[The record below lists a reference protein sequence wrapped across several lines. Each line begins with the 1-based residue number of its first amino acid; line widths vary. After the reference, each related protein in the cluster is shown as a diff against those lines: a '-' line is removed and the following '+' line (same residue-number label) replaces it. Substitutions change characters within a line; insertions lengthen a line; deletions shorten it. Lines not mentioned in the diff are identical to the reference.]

1 MRQRKDVVRLIIRG
15 ILMKKYVVDT
25 NVLYGLVFKD
35 GRCNIDNTLNILTG
49 NTGIVTYGTLFEAF
63 NRYKDKKDNLI
74 AILKFLDDY
83 KFEVAGNSKKDDE
96 LFWKLIYSEKELSD
110 LGLMTLKRLLISQ
123 TSDYVG
129 RVLGEIF
136 KAFAVLYVN
145 MKLNKTEDAY
155 SMYVRYSAIVTDNF
169 SHLPLLVRNRF
180 EGQFL
185 VSYTQDNSKKFSTI
199 VQREFWGIIRS
210 IETHYKTLSEKAPE
224 YLEENDFC
232 QELKRVTEEFD
243 KKYCESDYL
252 AFIQEAHTQMKNNEK
267 MFSDDNDI
275 FSVIDYQALSP
286 LEKDFL
292 NYCIQ
297 RLLINQGKFKYNDI
311 IDFMNLSTAFQ
322 YADGL
327 MTLDKPFLTKTV
339 PNFNCMTN
347 SVFLQTSLGLLETI
361 S

>member
-1 MRQRKDVVRLIIRG
+1 
-15 ILMKKYVVDT
+15 MKKYVIDT

-35 GRCNIDNTLNILTG
+35 GRCNLDNTLNVLTG
-49 NTGIVTYGTLFEAF
+49 NKGIVTYGTLFEAF
-63 NRYKDKKDNLI
+63 NRYKDKKEDLI
-74 AILKFLDDY
+74 TIIKFLDDY

-110 LGLMTLKRLLISQ
+110 LGLMALKGLLISQ
-123 TSDYVG
+123 TSDYVC

-136 KAFAVLYVN
+136 KAFAVLYMN
-145 MKLNKTEDAY
+145 MKLNKAEDAY

-169 SHLPLLVRNRF
+169 SHFPLLVRKRF

-185 VSYTQDNSKKFSTI
+185 VSYTQDNSKKFSAI

-224 YLEENDFC
+224 YIEENDFSE
-232 QELKRVTEEFD
+232 ELKRVTEEFD
-243 KKYCESDYL
+243 KKYCERDYL
-252 AFIQEAHTQMKNNEK
+252 AFLQEAHAQMKNSEK

-297 RLLINQGKFKYNDI
+297 RRLINQGKFKYNDI
-311 IDFMNLSTAFQ
+311 IDFMNLSTAFR

-339 PNFNCMTN
+339 SNFSCMAN
-347 SVFLQTSLGLLETI
+347 SAFLQTSLGLMGTI

>member
-1 MRQRKDVVRLIIRG
+1 
-15 ILMKKYVVDT
+15 MKKYVIDT
-25 NVLYGLVFKD
+25 NVLYGLAFKD
-35 GRCNIDNTLNILTG
+35 GRCNLDNTLNVLMG
-49 NTGIVTYGTLFEAF
+49 NKGIVTYGTLFEAF
-63 NRYKDKKDNLI
+63 NRYKDKKDDLI
-74 AILKFLDDY
+74 AILKFLDNY

-110 LGLMTLKRLLISQ
+110 LGLIALKGLLISQ

-136 KAFAVLYVN
+136 KAFAVLYMN

-155 SMYVRYSAIVTDNF
+155 SMYVIYSAIVTDNF
-169 SHLPLLVRNRF
+169 SHFPLLVRNKF
-180 EGQFL
+180 EDKFL
-185 VSYTQDNSKKFSTI
+185 VSYTQDNSNKFSTI

-210 IETHYKTLSEKAPE
+210 IETHYRTLSEKAPE
-224 YLEENDFC
+224 YIEENDFSK
-232 QELKRVTEEFD
+232 ELKRVTEEFD
-243 KKYCESDYL
+243 KKYSEKDYL
-252 AFIQEAHTQMKNNEK
+252 IFIQEAHMQMKSSEK

-275 FSVIDYQALSP
+275 FSVIDYQELSS

-292 NYCIQ
+292 NYCIK
-297 RLLINQGKFKYNDI
+297 RLFINQGKFKYNDI
-311 IDFMNLSTAFQ
+311 IDFMNLSTAFR

-339 PNFNCMTN
+339 SNFSCMTN
-347 SVFLQTSLGLLETI
+347 STFLHTSLMLMEII

>member
-1 MRQRKDVVRLIIRG
+1 
-15 ILMKKYVVDT
+15 MKKYVVDT

-35 GRCNIDNTLNILTG
+35 GRCNLDNTLNILTG
-49 NTGIVTYGTLFEAF
+49 NMGIVTYGTLFESF
-63 NRYKDKKDNLI
+63 NRYKDKKEDLI

-96 LFWKLIYSEKELSD
+96 LFWKLIYSEKELSS
-110 LGLMTLKRLLISQ
+110 LGLMALKGLLISQ

-129 RVLGEIF
+129 SVLGEIF
-136 KAFAVLYVN
+136 KAFAVLYMN
-145 MKLNKTEDAY
+145 MKLNKIEDAY
-155 SMYVRYSAIVTDNF
+155 SMYVRYSAIVTNNF
-169 SHLPLLVRNRF
+169 SHFPLLVRNRF
-180 EGQFL
+180 EDQFL
-185 VSYTQDNSKKFSTI
+185 VSYTQDNSKKFSAI

-224 YLEENDFC
+224 YIEENDFSE
-232 QELKRVTEEFD
+232 ELKRVTEKFD
-243 KKYCESDYL
+243 KKYCENDYL
-252 AFIQEAHTQMKNNEK
+252 TFIQEAHMQMKNNKK

-275 FSVIDYQALSP
+275 FSVIDCQELSP

-311 IDFMNLSTAFQ
+311 IDFMNLSTAFR

-327 MTLDKPFLTKTV
+327 MTLDKPFLTKTLS
-339 PNFNCMTN
+339 NFSCMFN
-347 SVFLQTSLGLLETI
+347 SAFLQTSLEIMEFI

>member
-1 MRQRKDVVRLIIRG
+1 
-15 ILMKKYVVDT
+15 MKKYVIDT

-35 GRCNIDNTLNILTG
+35 GRCNLDNTLNILTG

-63 NRYKDKKDNLI
+63 NRYKDKKDDLI

-110 LGLMTLKRLLISQ
+110 LGLMALKGLLISQ

-136 KAFAVLYVN
+136 KAFAVLYMN

-155 SMYVRYSAIVTDNF
+155 SMYVRYSAIVTNNF
-169 SHLPLLVRNRF
+169 AHFPLLVRNRF
-180 EGQFL
+180 EDQFL
-185 VSYTQDNSKKFSTI
+185 VSYTQDNSKKFSAI
-199 VQREFWGIIRS
+199 VQREFWGIIRN
-210 IETHYKTLSEKAPE
+210 IETHYKTLAEKAPE
-224 YLEENDFC
+224 YIEESDFSE
-232 QELKRVTEEFD
+232 ELKRVTREFD
-243 KKYCESDYL
+243 KKYCENDYL
-252 AFIQEAHTQMKNNEK
+252 TFIQEVHMQMKNSKK
-267 MFSDDNDI
+267 MFADDNDI
-275 FSVIDYQALSP
+275 FSVIDYQELSL

-311 IDFMNLSTAFQ
+311 IDFMNLSTAFR

-327 MTLDKPFLTKTV
+327 MTLDKPFLTKTLS
-339 PNFNCMTN
+339 NFNCMVN
-347 SVFLQTSLGLLETI
+347 SAFLQTSLRLMEFI

>member
-1 MRQRKDVVRLIIRG
+1 
-15 ILMKKYVVDT
+15 MKKYVVDT

-35 GRCNIDNTLNILTG
+35 GHCNLDNTLNILTG

-63 NRYKDKKDNLI
+63 NRYKDNKDDLL

-83 KFEVAGNSKKDDE
+83 KFEVAGNSKKDSE

-110 LGLMTLKRLLISQ
+110 LGRMALKGVLISQ
-123 TSDYVG
+123 TSDYVV

-136 KAFAVLYVN
+136 KAFAVLYMN
-145 MKLNKTEDAY
+145 MKLNKAEDAY
-155 SMYVRYSAIVTDNF
+155 SMYIRYLAMVTNNF

-180 EGQFL
+180 EDQFL
-185 VSYTQDNSKKFSTI
+185 LSYTQDNSKKFSAI

-210 IETHYKTLSEKAPE
+210 IETHYKTLSEKTPE
-224 YLEENDFC
+224 YIEENDFSE
-232 QELKRVTEEFD
+232 ELKRVTEEFD
-243 KKYCESDYL
+243 KKYCENDYL
-252 AFIQEAHTQMKNNEK
+252 TFIQEAHMQMKNSEK

-275 FSVIDYQALSP
+275 FSVIDYQELSP

-311 IDFMNLSTAFQ
+311 IDFMNLSTAFR

-327 MTLDKPFLTKTV
+327 MTLDKPFLTKALS
-339 PNFNCMTN
+339 NFSCMVN
-347 SVFLQTSLGLLETI
+347 SAFLQTSLELMDFI

>member
-1 MRQRKDVVRLIIRG
+1 
-15 ILMKKYVVDT
+15 MKKYVVDT
-25 NVLYGLVFKD
+25 NVLYGIVFKD
-35 GRCNIDNTLNILTG
+35 GRCDLDNALSILTG

-63 NRYKDKKDNLI
+63 NKYKDKKDDLTT
-74 AILKFLDDY
+74 ILKFLDDY

-96 LFWKLIYSEKELSD
+96 LFWKLIYSERELSD
-110 LGLMTLKRLLISQ
+110 LGLMALKGLLVSQ
-123 TSDYVG
+123 TSDYVC

-136 KAFAVLYVN
+136 KAFAVLYMN
-145 MKLNKTEDAY
+145 MKLNKAEDAY
-155 SMYVRYSAIVTDNF
+155 STYVRYSAIVTDNF
-169 SHLPLLVRNRF
+169 SHFPLLVRNRF
-180 EGQFL
+180 EDQFL
-185 VSYTQDNSKKFSTI
+185 VSYTQDNSKKFSAI

-224 YLEENDFC
+224 YIEENDFSE
-232 QELKRVTEEFD
+232 ELKRVTEEFD
-243 KKYCESDYL
+243 RKHCENDYL
-252 AFIQEAHTQMKNNEK
+252 TFIQEAYMQMKNGEK

-275 FSVIDYQALSP
+275 FSVIDYQELSP

-311 IDFMNLSTAFQ
+311 IDFMNLSTAFR

-327 MTLDKPFLTKTV
+327 MTLDKPFLTKTLS
-339 PNFNCMTN
+339 NFSCMVN
-347 SVFLQTSLGLLETI
+347 SDFLHTSLGLTEFI

>member
-1 MRQRKDVVRLIIRG
+1 
-15 ILMKKYVVDT
+15 
-25 NVLYGLVFKD
+25 
-35 GRCNIDNTLNILTG
+35 
-49 NTGIVTYGTLFEAF
+49 
-63 NRYKDKKDNLI
+63 
-74 AILKFLDDY
+74 
-83 KFEVAGNSKKDDE
+83 
-96 LFWKLIYSEKELSD
+96 
-110 LGLMTLKRLLISQ
+110 
-123 TSDYVG
+123 
-129 RVLGEIF
+129 
-136 KAFAVLYVN
+136 
-145 MKLNKTEDAY
+145 MKLNKAEDAY

-169 SHLPLLVRNRF
+169 SHFPLLVRKRF

-185 VSYTQDNSKKFSTI
+185 VSYTQDNSKKFSAI

-224 YLEENDFC
+224 YIEENDFSE
-232 QELKRVTEEFD
+232 ELKRVTEEFD
-243 KKYCESDYL
+243 KKYCERDYL
-252 AFIQEAHTQMKNNEK
+252 AFLQEAHAQMKNSEK

-311 IDFMNLSTAFQ
+311 IDFMNLSTAFR

-339 PNFNCMTN
+339 SNFSCMAN
-347 SVFLQTSLGLLETI
+347 SAFLQTSLGLMGTI

>member
-1 MRQRKDVVRLIIRG
+1 
-15 ILMKKYVVDT
+15 MKKYVIDT
-25 NVLYGLVFKD
+25 NVLYGIVFKD
-35 GRCNIDNTLNILTG
+35 GRCNLDNALKILTE
-49 NTGIVTYGTLFEAF
+49 NMGIVTYGTLFEAF
-63 NRYKDKKDNLI
+63 DRYKDNKDDLI

-83 KFEVAGNSKKDDE
+83 KFEVAGNSKKDNE

-110 LGLMTLKRLLISQ
+110 LGLMVLKGLLISQ

-136 KAFAVLYVN
+136 KAFAVLYMN

-155 SMYVRYSAIVTDNF
+155 SMYVRYSALVTNNF
-169 SHLPLLVRNRF
+169 SHFPLLVRNRF
-180 EGQFL
+180 QDQFL
-185 VSYTQDNSKKFSTI
+185 VSYTQDNSKKFSAI
-199 VQREFWGIIRS
+199 VQREFWGIIKS
-210 IETHYKTLSEKAPE
+210 IETYYKILSEKAPE
-224 YLEENDFC
+224 YIKENNFSE
-232 QELKRVTEEFD
+232 ELKRVTEEFD

-252 AFIQEAHTQMKNNEK
+252 TFIQEVHMQMKNSNK
-267 MFSDDNDI
+267 MFTDDNDI
-275 FSVIDYQALSP
+275 FSVIDYQELSI

-311 IDFMNLSTAFQ
+311 IDFMNLSTAFR

-327 MTLDKPFLTKTV
+327 MTLDKPFLTKTLS
-339 PNFNCMTN
+339 NFNCMGN
-347 SVFLQTSLGLLETI
+347 SVFLRTSLRLTEFI

>member
-1 MRQRKDVVRLIIRG
+1 
-15 ILMKKYVVDT
+15 MKKYVVDT

-35 GRCNIDNTLNILTG
+35 GRCNLDSTLNILTG

-63 NRYKDKKDNLI
+63 NRYKDKKDDLL

-83 KFEVAGNSKKDDE
+83 KFEVAGNSKKDAE

-110 LGLMTLKRLLISQ
+110 LGLMVLKRLLISQ
-123 TSDYVG
+123 TSDYVS

-136 KAFAVLYVN
+136 KAFAVLYMN
-145 MKLNKTEDAY
+145 MKLNRIEDAY

-169 SHLPLLVRNRF
+169 SHFPLLVRNRF
-180 EGQFL
+180 EKQFL
-185 VSYTQDNSKKFSTI
+185 VSYTQDNSKKFYAI
-199 VQREFWGIIRS
+199 VQRGFWGIIRS
-210 IETHYKTLSEKAPE
+210 IETHYKTLSKKAPE
-224 YLEENDFC
+224 YIEENDFSE
-232 QELKRVTEEFD
+232 ELKRVTEEFD
-243 KKYCESDYL
+243 KQYCENDYL
-252 AFIQEAHTQMKNNEK
+252 TFIQEAHIQMENSDK

-275 FSVIDYQALSP
+275 FSVIGYQELSP

-311 IDFMNLSTAFQ
+311 IDFMNLSTAFR

-327 MTLDKPFLTKTV
+327 MTLDKPFLTKTLS
-339 PNFNCMTN
+339 NFSCMVN
-347 SVFLQTSLGLLETI
+347 SAFLQTSLELMEFI